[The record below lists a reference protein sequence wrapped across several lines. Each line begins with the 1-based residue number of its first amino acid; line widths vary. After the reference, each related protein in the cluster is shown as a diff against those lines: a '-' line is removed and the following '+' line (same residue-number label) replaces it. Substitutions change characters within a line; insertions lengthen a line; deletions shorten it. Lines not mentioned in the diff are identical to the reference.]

1 MNKAIYIATS
11 EQNCGK
17 SIISLGLMQLLIG
30 KTARVGYFRPIIED
44 FEEGQFDNPIE

>member
-30 KTARVGYFRPIIED
+30 KTAHHGYFRPNWRKVEKA
-44 FEEGQFDNPIE
+44 GQKRAIS